1 MEKVKN
7 VIKSRKVQLIV
18 GSAVIGGVAY
28 AVIFKSH
35 ASRYPFGSGF
45 IATQAGPTPEA
56 VVVAKAATKSAR
68 VPKAPKVV
76 ETTAA

>member
-7 VIKSRKVQLIV
+7 VIKNRKVQLIV
-18 GSAVIGGVAY
+18 GSAVLGGVAY
-28 AVIFKSH
+28 AVISKSH
-35 ASRYPFGSGF
+35 ANRYPFGSDF

-56 VVVAKAATKSAR
+56 VEVAKAAAKTVR